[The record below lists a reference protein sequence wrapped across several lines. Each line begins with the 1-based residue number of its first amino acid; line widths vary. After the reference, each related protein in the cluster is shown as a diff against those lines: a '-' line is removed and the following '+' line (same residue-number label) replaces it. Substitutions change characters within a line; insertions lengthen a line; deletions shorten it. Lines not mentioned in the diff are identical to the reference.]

1 MKKFGLSLLT
11 CSILLA
17 GCNDSNE
24 PSSPDED
31 TRLTSQLTTL
41 ESYGD
46 IADATMWVSPNDN
59 DKNLLIVTLEEDGFA
74 IFNQQG
80 EQVYHDNS
88 REVLGADIRYGV
100 SNGDNGTFD
109 LLAVALPNDDAFAFY
124 ALNENTA
131 DTAENPLRSLGTLNI
146 DMTPEALC
154 LYKNV
159 TTGDISVTGVSDE
172 GNVLQY
178 KLAYNGTEIVSAIK
192 DVNDRDGDDNKE
204 EPLAVRNFNVGGKLS
219 ACAVDDESATLY
231 VAEQGLGIWAY
242 GADAEN
248 VKDRRLVDSLAPLGQ
263 LEEVEGLDMIHQAD
277 GKGYLIAADQG
288 AGFLLYERE
297 GENAYAGQFNVDGI
311 PEAKALAVSP
321 DALWVAN
328 TEADE
333 PVYEKVLM
341 ADLDNHLA
349 SQGIELAD
357 VISHRNL
364 TAQDVK
370 PVKAKGETDAVADDG
385 DAADDPAF
393 WLNEDTPSESL
404 IIATNKQGGL
414 MAYDLDGNL
423 VQYLNE
429 GKPNNVDIRNVTA
442 QDGSIISL
450 AAASNREHNT
460 IVFYEIGGVGIELK
474 GPISPLKAVGENV
487 HNDAAELV
495 SNVDEVY
502 GLCMY
507 KDNDTGIPYVFING
521 KDGQV
526 EQWEIS
532 VTSDGVEGSIVRTLS
547 VNSQPEGCVADDET
561 GKLYLGE
568 EDVAIWEFDAHPQG
582 DTTATLFAEID
593 GKSLVADVE
602 GLTLYDNG
610 KSKYLIAS
618 SQGNNTYTMYNLNN
632 NNSLVGV
639 FAITGD
645 DSRGVDGASD
655 TDGIHAVPVDL
666 GVDYPE
672 GMFIAQDWY
681 NIDESYEFKHQNFK
695 MVSWEDIMVS
705 MNEN

>member
-24 PSSPDED
+24 PSSPDEE
-31 TRLTSQLTTL
+31 THLTSKLSTL

-46 IADATMWVSPNDN
+46 IADATVWVSPNNN
-59 DKNLLIVTLEEDGFA
+59 DDNLLIVTLEEDGFA

-80 EQVYHDNS
+80 KQVYHDAS

-100 SNGDNGTFD
+100 SDGQGNTID
-109 LLAVALPNDDAFAFY
+109 LLAMALPNDDTFAFY
-124 ALNENTA
+124 AINANTKENA
-131 DTAENPLRSLGTLNI
+131 PVSLGELQIN
-146 DMTPEALC
+146 MTPEAVC

-178 KLAYNGTEIVSAIK
+178 KLAYDGANIVSVVTDQANQPI
-192 DVNDRDGDDNKE
+192 
-204 EPLAVRNFNVGGKLS
+204 AVRNFNVGGELS

-242 GADAEN
+242 GADPEN

-263 LEEVEGLDMIHQAD
+263 LEEVEGLDMIYQSD
-277 GKGYLIAADQG
+277 GKGYLIAADEG

-297 GENAYAGQFNVDGI
+297 GANAYAGKFNVENVE
-311 PEAKALAVSP
+311 EAKAFAVSP

-333 PVYEKVLM
+333 PVYDKVLM
-341 ADLDNHLA
+341 ADLDHHLA
-349 SQGIELAD
+349 SQDVNLTE
-357 VISHRNL
+357 VISHRDLSVQGVNL
-364 TAQDVK
+364 
-370 PVKAKGETDAVADDG
+370 VKAKGETDEVADDG

-393 WLNEDTPSESL
+393 WLHPTDPSQSL

-414 MAYDLDGNL
+414 MAYDLEGNL
-423 VQYLNE
+423 VQYVND
-429 GKPNNVDIRNVTA
+429 GKPNNVDIRNVTVGN
-442 QDGSIISL
+442 DTISL

-460 IVFYEIGGVGIELK
+460 IAFYKIVGGAE
-474 GPISPLKAVGENV
+474 PIVPFTALGSNV
-487 HNDAAELV
+487 HNDAPELT

-507 KDNDTGIPYVFING
+507 QDTAGTPYVFING
-521 KDGQV
+521 KDGQI
-526 EQWEIS
+526 EQWQLT
-532 VTSDGVEGSIVRTLS
+532 VTSEGVEGEVVRTLS
-547 VNSQPEGCVADDET
+547 VASQPEGCVADDET
-561 GKLYLGE
+561 GRLYLGE

-582 DTTATLFAEID
+582 DTAATPFAKID
-593 GKSLVADVE
+593 GKNLVADVE

-610 KSKYLIAS
+610 ADKYLIAS
-618 SQGNNTYTMYNLNN
+618 SQGNNTYTMYDLNN
-632 NNSLVGV
+632 NNALVGV
-639 FAITGD
+639 FAITGND
-645 DSRGVDGASD
+645 DLGVDGASD
-655 TDGIHAVPVDL
+655 TDGIHAVSANL
-666 GVDYPE
+666 SSEYPQ

-681 NIDESYEFKHQNFK
+681 NIDGSYEFQNQNFK
-695 MVSWEDIMVS
+695 MVSWQDLMVT
-705 MNEN
+705 MGKE